1 MDIENLN
8 QASFKEYLDSCGVNE
23 NTMIFALNCFEYG
36 RQSAN
41 KNKPK
46 WVGLT
51 DEEIDKWFVKNTVL
65 NTESGRNIARAI
77 EAILRE
83 KQK

>member
-1 MDIENLN
+1 MNIENLN

-36 RQSAN
+36 RQSSN
-41 KNKPK
+41 KNKLK

-51 DEEIDKWFVKNTVL
+51 DEEIDNWFVKNTVL
-65 NTESGRNIARAI
+65 KTESGRNIARAI